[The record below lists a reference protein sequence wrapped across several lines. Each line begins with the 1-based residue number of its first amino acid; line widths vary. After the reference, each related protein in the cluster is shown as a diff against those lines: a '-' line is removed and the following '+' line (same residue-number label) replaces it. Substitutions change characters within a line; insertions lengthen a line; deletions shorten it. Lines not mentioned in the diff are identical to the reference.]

1 MSSIKFFGF
10 IFSLFLLISVSLA
23 IYNIGKSNFSPREF
37 FEIPKRIAEKVSLDL
52 SNKNFVLKV
61 EPIHW
66 PIENETAKVYSPE
79 TNPCQIKWI
88 VTMHSVDPDKYH
100 KIYYLNPNQCSLSK
114 EELFV
119 VQFKILSKINQQ
131 IDFKHVAF
139 LQLETSY
146 HLDGLDKEI
155 NSGRK
160 LIELITGRKILQNQN
175 RLTVA
180 L

>member
-1 MSSIKFFGF
+1 MSLIRICGF
-10 IFSLFLLISVSLA
+10 IFSLFLLIGVSLA

-37 FEIPKRIAEKVSLDL
+37 FQIPKRIADKVSLDL
-52 SNKNFVLKV
+52 NNKNFKLKV
-61 EPIHW
+61 EPINW
-66 PIENETAKVYSPE
+66 PVENETAKVYSPE
-79 TNPCQIKWI
+79 SNPCQIKWI
-88 VTMHSVDPDKYH
+88 VTMHSVNPDKYH
-100 KIYYLNPNQCSLSK
+100 KIYYLNPSQCSLTN

-139 LQLETSY
+139 LKLETNY
-146 HLDGLDKEI
+146 HLDGLDTKI
-155 NSGRK
+155 NTGRK
-160 LIELITGRKILQNQN
+160 LLELITGRKIQQNQN